1 MSKVDD
7 AIGVCHRSAEM
18 RSETADDHNTLGTAL
33 KELRKRDEALAA
45 YRRAV
50 EIEPAH
56 AGAHN
61 NLGHVLR
68 KLGPFEAA
76 EQRISIAFDVLPE
89 A

>member
-7 AIGVCHRSAEM
+7 AVGVCHRSAEM
-18 RSETADDHNTLGTAL
+18 RPETADDHNTLGTAL
-33 KELRKRDEALAA
+33 KELGKLDEALAA

-50 EIEPAH
+50 EIEPAP

-61 NLGHVLR
+61 NLGRVLR

>member
-7 AIGVCHRSAEM
+7 AIRVCRRSAE
-18 RSETADDHNTLGTAL
+18 RRPETADDHNTLGTAL
-33 KELRKRDEALAA
+33 KDLGKFDEALAA
-45 YRRAV
+45 HRRAL
-50 EIEPAH
+50 EIEPGH

-61 NLGHVLR
+61 NLGHMLQ
-68 KLGPFEAA
+68 KLGRFEAA